1 MDNGQWTMNRITN
14 PEPVEGQ
21 QQTNQQQTTN
31 NKPQTTNNKQQT
43 TNIHPELVEG
53 KPFFQHPL
61 PYTLHPIILSLSK
74 KKNPSNPLIRGKTI
88 NNKQNYES

>member
-1 MDNGQWTMNRITN
+1 MNRITN

-21 QQTNQQQTTN
+21 QQT
-31 NKPQTTNNKQQT
+31 
-43 TNIHPELVEG
+43 TNIHPEPVEG
-53 KPFFQHPL
+53 QTF
-61 PYTLHPIILSLSK
+61 ILSLSK